1 MSAMN
6 RCISVTLIW
15 VMGLHVLLNNTT
27 AIPGAGGPRHG
38 QWFRPEAKTQP
49 KSVTQYSSAKRYT
62 RSKYKPLLGVSSPV
76 SAS

>member
-27 AIPGAGGPRHG
+27 AIPGAGGPR

-49 KSVTQYSSAKRYT
+49 KSVTQYSSAKLDT